1 MVMEKV
7 VLLGRVSL
15 SQSLVTSSLLACFLI
30 WKYMFLKLKNWRKVP
45 MGKVLLSHSLVTSSF
60 KDPDHQ
66 KDHDHDV
73 DNPHDDFG
81 YDYGVEVTTK

>member
-1 MVMEKV
+1 
-7 VLLGRVSL
+7 
-15 SQSLVTSSLLACFLI
+15 
-30 WKYMFLKLKNWRKVP
+30 

-81 YDYGVEVTTK
+81 YDYGVEVTTKQKSTLIDTNPNNGIQYNHTNFEPSRNFEPNPNFD